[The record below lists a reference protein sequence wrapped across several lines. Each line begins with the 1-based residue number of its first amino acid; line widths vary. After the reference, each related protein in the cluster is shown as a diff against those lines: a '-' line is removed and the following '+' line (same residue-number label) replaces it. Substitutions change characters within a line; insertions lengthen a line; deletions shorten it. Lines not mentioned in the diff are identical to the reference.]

1 MVRHRKC
8 RSMGVM
14 VPDFTSHMPMLH
26 SSRTFSLPRLIV
38 ERHEETSTRLPKL
51 VRASAAPHHPI
62 HLSVTS
68 QTERD
73 ITSTFLNLITLGMAY
88 DWRDSCSTA
97 QTVLDPMCSNQGVM
111 ESYEVVGRGP
121 SSQVLSM

>member
-1 MVRHRKC
+1 
-8 RSMGVM
+8 MGVK

-26 SSRTFSLPRLIV
+26 SSRMFSLPRLIV
-38 ERHEETSTRLPKL
+38 ERHEETSARLPKL

-73 ITSTFLNLITLGMAY
+73 IMSTFNLMYA
-88 DWRDSCSTA
+88 WH
-97 QTVLDPMCSNQGVM
+97 GVRLACFVFDRAN
-111 ESYEVVGRGP
+111 SVRPWVQQSRRNGVTKLSAVVH
-121 SSQVLSM
+121 QVNANNYAVYL